1 MLSSPLNESLSLEL
15 YIGVAFF
22 AFKQHEADNGFHPQF
37 LNPMGQFCTIRRLFF
52 EQSVGN
58 TAMLAGKGYITLAA
72 HNFRLQCS
80 DAGFKFCNRKGINIL
95 LHKIVERVVPA

>member
-15 YIGVAFF
+15 YIGAAFF

-37 LNPMGQFCTIRRLFF
+37 LNPMGPFCTIWRLFF

-58 TAMLAGKGYITLAA
+58 TAMLACKGYLTLTA
-72 HNFRLQCS
+72 HNFRL
-80 DAGFKFCNRKGINIL
+80 
-95 LHKIVERVVPA
+95 

>member
-1 MLSSPLNESLSLEL
+1 MLSSPLNESLSLEH
-15 YIGVAFF
+15 YIGAAFF

-37 LNPMGQFCTIRRLFF
+37 LNSLGPVCAIRRLFF

-58 TAMLAGKGYITLAA
+58 TAMLAGKGYLTLTAN
-72 HNFRLQCS
+72 NFRLQCS
-80 DAGFKFCNRKGINIL
+80 DAGFKLCDRQGINIL

>member
-15 YIGVAFF
+15 YIGAAFF

-37 LNPMGQFCTIRRLFF
+37 LNPMGRIYAICRLFF

-58 TAMLAGKGYITLAA
+58 TAMFAGKGYLTLTAY
-72 HNFRLQCS
+72 NFRL
-80 DAGFKFCNRKGINIL
+80 
-95 LHKIVERVVPA
+95 